1 MSTTGSR
8 ILVVGACS
16 ISNAPGSEAG
26 RHNRDQKRSTGEWL
40 FVASAAVILLYL
52 FSLTAQIS
60 EGIERAVNSPEFQTQ
75 LAVIGVF
82 YLIASW
88 LVTAWSHFESLVHEL
103 NAMEQVSAAS
113 LKWLDDAI
121 ALFLA

>member
-1 MSTTGSR
+1 MTCTTAERLPLLAALCR
-8 ILVVGACS
+8 I
-16 ISNAPGSEAG
+16 
-26 RHNRDQKRSTGEWL
+26 
-40 FVASAAVILLYL
+40 AAVIAGTLLVLGSLIAAAILLYL

-121 ALFLA
+121 ALFSA